1 MPLLKFW
8 WEILICISFYEWN
21 SEKIF
26 NSTFQITISVHAAM
40 YVIFFTLMCVR
51 ENKIFSEIFS
61 ISCRKTKIF
70 LTCHG
75 QAFGLDSMPLI
86 IRPCLEV
93 VVVVNN
99 ANLGCL
105 WLAKPSLRPQNGCK
119 IFIWLDCW
127 PKSSAE
133 KADPPCKMLL
143 KRRKF
148 DQIYFTI
155 FPLLALCCKFNY
167 VFPIQMSYLTCFFL
181 EIPEFTP
188 LK

>member
-1 MPLLKFW
+1 MSK
-8 WEILICISFYEWN
+8 I
-21 SEKIF
+21 SEKIC
-26 NSTFQITISVHAAM
+26 NSTFQITISVHADCS
-40 YVIFFTLMCVR
+40 YVRTFFTQMCVR

-61 ISCRKTKIF
+61 ISCRKTIIF

-93 VVVVNN
+93 VVVNN
-99 ANLGCL
+99 ANFGCL
-105 WLAKPSLRPQNGCK
+105 WLAKPSLRPQNGCI

-167 VFPIQMSYLTCFFL
+167 VFPIEMSYLTWVFFRNTR
-181 EIPEFTP
+181 IYAG
-188 LK
+188 K